1 MWKYI
6 LTLLGVA
13 NDEFFPGVVGRG
25 DDTNLYNQ
33 SEVVASFAQPQF
45 TVKTEKEIRS
55 FPYQYQGTKSACV
68 AYTIAKIAT
77 VLYFMEIGRIVKFSP
92 TPIYSQRLNK
102 PGLGMIFTNARE
114 LASKYLVADAFLP
127 SDELSEEEM
136 TNYKIDEK
144 IINTGDGFALSPDWI
159 EMDKDFDTVAATM
172 QITGKP
178 TMLWFYFG
186 PKEFFG
192 LKIPRA
198 VLRVFS
204 WWRHSVTGVDTYKT
218 ADSGIEYIRIEDS
231 ADKEHLYKKDI
242 TREFFNDRILLA
254 AYPQRFKYDKDMAKP
269 VYNGTIVSVQK
280 CLVYEGFMPTATAF
294 AENVGPLTQAGL
306 RKFQQAKG
314 FAVTGTISAEV
325 KEYLLKLY
333 K

>member
-25 DDTNLYNQ
+25 DDTNLYKQ

-45 TVKTEKEIRS
+45 KVKTEKEIRS
-55 FPYQYQGTKSACV
+55 FPYQYQGDKSACV
-68 AYTIAKIAT
+68 AYTAAKIAMIMYWLQT
-77 VLYFMEIGRIVKFSP
+77 GKLIKISP
-92 TPIYSQRLNK
+92 TPIYSKRSNK
-102 PGLGMIFTNARE
+102 PGLGMIFSDVRK
-114 LASKYLVADAFLP
+114 LASENMIPEVYVPA
-127 SDELSEEEM
+127 DELTEEEM
-136 TNYKIDEK
+136 TNYVIDDK
-144 IINTGDGFALSPDWI
+144 LANMGDGLGLATDWI

-204 WWRHSVTGVDTYKT
+204 WWRHSVTGVDTYKK

-242 TREFFNDRILLA
+242 DREFFNSRIILA

-280 CLVYEGFMPTATAF
+280 CLVYEGFMPTATVF

-306 RKFQQAKG
+306 RKLQQAKG
-314 FAVTGTISAEV
+314 FVVTGTISAEV
-325 KEYLLKLY
+325 KEYLLKIY